1 MDVFIFTSGFVIM
14 IVGFLLFLYNKI
26 KKRPLDKY
34 ITIMSVGF
42 ILFFAPIFME
52 DPKTGKP
59 TERPKVERVK
69 KEEVEEGQKIENE
82 IEEDENQAQDIK
94 ESIDRIKEASIR
106 LNFTDANNDRIE
118 KGSYVH
124 LIGKIDTIYG
134 RENLDKIT
142 ISTKENDIDGIYTLI
157 NHSNTEFGFNKDEFI
172 NIWGTYE
179 GKGEDGIPQIYGL
192 YFEKADEILEEE
204 VPEEIEEKEIQN
216 TGLFEIYY
224 NIANRQLEHGKD
236 DIIMK
241 AGEKEFF
248 IEEDEENNSITI
260 RNDQGDEKYKADYL
274 YIKFDNTGE
283 GNRLISASYH
293 HKNENIEVSFTND
306 SIDGD
311 PQYDRLKTH
320 IIGEVDKDVE
330 TLDQQIEFLNTRKT
344 LQ

>member
-179 GKGEDGIPQIYGL
+179 GKGEDGVPQIYGL
-192 YFEKADEILEEE
+192 YIEKADEILEES
-204 VPEEIEEKEIQN
+204 PEEVEEKEIKN
-216 TGLFEIYY
+216 TRLFNEIYY
-224 NIANRQLEHGKD
+224 NIANRQLGHGKD
-236 DIIMK
+236 DILMK
-241 AGEKEFF
+241 AEEEGLL

-260 RNDQGDEKYKADYL
+260 RDEQGDEKYKEDYL
-274 YIKFDNTGE
+274 YISFDNTGE
-283 GNRLISASYH
+283 GNRLISATYH

-311 PQYDRLKTH
+311 PQYDRLRNH
-320 IIGEVDKDVE
+320 IIDGEDKDVE
-330 TLDQQIEFLNTRKT
+330 TLDEQIEFLNRRKI
-344 LQ
+344 LE